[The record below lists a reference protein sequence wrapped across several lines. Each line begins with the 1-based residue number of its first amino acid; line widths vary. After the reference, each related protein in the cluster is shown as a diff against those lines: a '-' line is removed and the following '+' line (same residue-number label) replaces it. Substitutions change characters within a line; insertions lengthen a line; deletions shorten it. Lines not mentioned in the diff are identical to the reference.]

1 MPPQDKAESPVTTT
15 QEPAQEATGSQFSK
29 GTAVSRMLLESA
41 GMYSF
46 SPKQVALTQ
55 AQPAEQKDSSVT
67 TKQTIADFAG
77 SLTAG
82 VSGVVAYSLMNAAS
96 HGAFKAF
103 SIPVAMM
110 AGGATKFSVKTGV
123 EHAILDEKNRTAN
136 ASDLAWG
143 AVDGL
148 AGVVGSAVDQQV
160 SKRYL
165 TNLGRN
171 ALGTNISNETALE
184 GAKVIVKN
192 SGIEAI
198 KHNVLRGMAGG
209 AAGTFVW
216 SAPRRIWEHRDE
228 YAKNPGDAILST
240 ATQMTQDVAF
250 GSVFGGALT
259 GTGTALFR
267 GRQIAGELGAKFKT
281 EANVMRID
289 GRFMGDFHSNID
301 QLPYM
306 KTALDKLNAQSAA
319 KGVPTSFDI
328 TGDALSGHV
337 NFAFTKGGKVE
348 YETLID
354 MQARK
359 IILGNHEHDAAGGLF
374 DVPRWGKVMRPIL
387 EKNPNVSVI
396 NSNLDVSAYPEY
408 AGLTKPYVV
417 EEIMAPWGKTKVA
430 TIGLT
435 TDEGAVGAIKYHDA
449 EATAIAAIKDLN
461 SQGIKHIVLDTH
473 IGLGEDI
480 KLARALIRENLVVSR
495 IQGGHSHSIT
505 PVPMWIGPEKGFI
518 GRSIDRL
525 LGRHS
530 GGNFEIP
537 IMHAGSGGRWLGNFQ
552 SAVNVDGTANRYFT
566 RGNLVPITTDLAAD
580 QGVAQSIKNAI
591 PERNALTAE
600 TYGAMATGNYSARG
614 LRIRETALGNLV
626 SDAIRT
632 GLKPQL
638 GDDLVV
644 MTHSGGIRDQ
654 IVAGKQLTR
663 LDIANL
669 VMNAGKREGEIQE
682 LVNVRLTGNQIKQG
696 LEYGVRDLPTPAKPT
711 VMDRVG
717 QLFFPKVEDVGPDL
731 SGNFVQVSGLKYSI
745 DLSGQGWAAGTPGSR
760 INNLKIQTAGGGF
773 VPVEPNVTYNVVTRQ
788 HPVHKWTKAGMFG
801 PERTLEDVAQEIQM
815 RPVPVSQ
822 VDLIAQ
828 YIAGKTFDP
837 RTFSNVEGRIINN
850 TQTVRKLPVKVG
862 VSVVAQPA
870 VRAVEDNIDR
880 K

>member
-1 MPPQDKAESPVTTT
+1 MPPLEQQVNPSQLPDTP
-15 QEPAQEATGSQFSK
+15 PDAQLSK
-29 GTAVSRMLLESA
+29 GTAVSKMLLETA
-41 GMYSF
+41 GVYSF
-46 SPKQVALTQ
+46 KPQQIAQ
-55 AQPAEQKDSSVT
+55 AQPGETKESGVAA
-67 TKQTIADFAG
+67 KQTVADFAG

-82 VSGVVAYSLMNAAS
+82 VSGVVVYSLLNATTHGAAKAAS
-96 HGAFKAF
+96 
-103 SIPVAMM
+103 IPLAML
-110 AGGATKFSVKTGV
+110 AGGTTKYTVKTGV
-123 EHAILDEKNRTAN
+123 EHAILDEKHRTAN

-165 TNLGRN
+165 SALGRN
-171 ALGTNISNETALE
+171 ALGANISNDTAME

-198 KHNVLRGMAGG
+198 KHNVVRGMAGG

-216 SAPRRIWEHRDE
+216 SAPRRVWENKDQF
-228 YAKNPGDAILST
+228 ATNPGDAVATT
-240 ATQMTQDVAF
+240 ASQMAQDVAF
-250 GSVFGGALT
+250 GSLFGGALT

-267 GRQIAGELGAKFKT
+267 GRQIAGELGAKIRSEDK
-281 EANVMRID
+281 VMRID
-289 GRFMGDFHSNID
+289 GRFMGDFHSNLD

-306 KTALDKLNAQSAA
+306 KSALDKLNAQSYA
-319 KGVPTSFDI
+319 KGTPSSFDI

-337 NFAFTKGGKVE
+337 NFAFTKGGQVE

-374 DVPRWGKVMRPIL
+374 DVPRWGKMMRPIL

-408 AGLTKPYVV
+408 HGLTKPYVI
-417 EEIMAPWGKTKVA
+417 EEVMAPWGKTKVA

-435 TDEGAVGAIKYHDA
+435 TEEGAVGAIKYHDA
-449 EATAIAAIKDLN
+449 EQTAIAAIKDLN

-473 IGLGEDI
+473 IGLGEDL
-480 KLARALIRENLVVSR
+480 KLAKALIRENLPVSR

-505 PVPMWIGPEKGFI
+505 PVPIWVGPEKGFI
-518 GRSIDRL
+518 GRGIDRL
-525 LGRHS
+525 LGKPV

-552 SAVNVDGTANRYFT
+552 SAINMDGTANRYFT
-566 RGNLVPITTDLAAD
+566 RGNLVPITPELGADERVALA
-580 QGVAQSIKNAI
+580 IKNAL
-591 PERNALTAE
+591 PERNALTEE
-600 TYGAMATGNYSARG
+600 TYGAMAIGNYSARG
-614 LRIRETALGNLV
+614 LRVKETALGNLV

-638 GDDLVV
+638 GDDLIV

-654 IVAGKQLTR
+654 IVAGKPLTR
-663 LDIANL
+663 LDIANM
-669 VMNAGKREGEIQE
+669 VMNAGKREGEIKE
-682 LVNVRLTGNQIKQG
+682 LVNVKMTGSQIIQG
-696 LEYGVRDLPTPAKPT
+696 LEYGVRDLHTPTKPT
-711 VMDRVG
+711 VAQRLG
-717 QLFFPKVEDVGPDL
+717 QLFFPNADEMPQDL

-745 DLSGQGWAAGTPGSR
+745 DLAGVPWRPGSLGGR
-760 INNLKIQTAGGGF
+760 INNVKVQAADVSFSPIELDK
-773 VPVEPNVTYNVVTRQ
+773 TYNVVTRQ
-788 HPVHKWTKAGMFG
+788 HPVHKWTKAGLFG
-801 PERTLEDVAQEIQM
+801 PDRTLEDVAKEIQM
-815 RPVPVSQ
+815 QPVPVSQ

-828 YIAGKTFDP
+828 YIAGKQLDP
-837 RTFSNVEGRIINN
+837 KTFSAVEGRITNN
-850 TQTVRKLPVKVG
+850 TQTVRKLPIKVG

-870 VRAVEDNIDR
+870 VRAVEDNIER

>member
-1 MPPQDKAESPVTTT
+1 MPPQTSNPAELQTE
-15 QEPAQEATGSQFSK
+15 QPAAPSEHFSK
-29 GTAVSRMLLESA
+29 GTAVSRMLLEST

-46 SPKQVALTQ
+46 KPQAVAQ
-55 AQPAEQKDSSVT
+55 AQPVEKKDTSVG

-82 VSGVVAYSLMNAAS
+82 VSGVVAFSLMSAATK
-96 HGAFKAF
+96 GASKALT
-103 SIPVAMM
+103 IPVAMM
-110 AGGATKFSVKTGV
+110 AGGATKFTVKTGV
-123 EHAILDEKNRTAN
+123 EHALLESKDHTAN

-148 AGVVGSAVDQQV
+148 AGVVGSAVDQQI
-160 SKRYL
+160 SRRYM
-165 TNLGRN
+165 TSLGRQ
-171 ALGTNISNETALE
+171 ALGNSISQETALE

-198 KHNVLRGMAGG
+198 KHNVVRGMAGG

-216 SAPRRIWEHRDE
+216 SAPRRVHENADQFG
-228 YAKNPGDAILST
+228 KDPGDALLT
-240 ATQMTQDVAF
+240 TTTQMAQDVAF
-250 GSVFGGALT
+250 GTLFGGALT

-267 GRQIAGELGAKFKT
+267 GRQIAGEIGAKVKGD
-281 EANVMRID
+281 ANVMRID
-289 GRFMGDFHSNID
+289 GRFVGDFHSNLD

-306 KTALDKLNAQSAA
+306 KTALEGLNAQSAA
-319 KGVPTSFDI
+319 KGVASSFDI

-348 YETLID
+348 YESLID
-354 MQARK
+354 MQAKK

-396 NSNLDVSAYPEY
+396 NSNLDISAYPEY

-449 EATAIAAIKDLN
+449 EQTAIAAIKDLN
-461 SQGIKHIVLDTH
+461 AQGIKHIVLDTH

-480 KLARALIRENLVVSR
+480 KLAKALIREDLKVSR

-505 PVPMWIGPEKGFI
+505 PIPMWVGPDKGI
-518 GRSIDRL
+518 VGRTIDRMM
-525 LGRHS
+525 GKPV
-530 GGNFEIP
+530 GGEFEIP

-552 SAVNVDGTANRYFT
+552 SAINPDGSANRFFT
-566 RGNLVPITTDLAAD
+566 RGSLVPITTDIAPD
-580 QGVAQSIKNAI
+580 QGMVQAIKNAI
-591 PERNALTAE
+591 PERNALTQE
-600 TYGAMATGNYSARG
+600 TYGATAISNYTARG
-614 LRIRETALGNLV
+614 LRTKETALGNLV

-632 GLKPQL
+632 GLKPTL

-654 IVAGKQLTR
+654 IVAGKELTR

-669 VMNAGKREGEIQE
+669 VMNAGKREGEIKE
-682 LVNVRLTGNQIKQG
+682 LVNVRMTGDQIKQG
-696 LEYGVRDLPTPAKPT
+696 LEYGIRDLHAPQKPSIAQ
-711 VMDRVG
+711 RVG
-717 QLFFPKVEDVGPDL
+717 QLFFPKPDGVAQDL

-745 DLSGQGWAAGTPGSR
+745 DLSGEGWTAG
-760 INNLKIQTAGGGF
+760 TAGGRVNNLRIQTTDGKF
-773 VPVEPNVTYNVVTRQ
+773 VPIDPGKQYNVVTRQ
-788 HPVHKWTKAGMFG
+788 HPVHKWTKAGLFG
-801 PERTLEDVAQEIQM
+801 PDRTLEDVAQQLQM
-815 RPVPVSQ
+815 KPVEVSQ

-828 YIAGKTFDP
+828 YIAGKNIDP
-837 RTFSNVEGRIINN
+837 KTFSNVEGRITNN

-862 VSVVAQPA
+862 VSVVAQPS
-870 VRAVEDNIDR
+870 VRAFEGDR

>member
-1 MPPQDKAESPVTTT
+1 MPPQSPAELQTEQP
-15 QEPAQEATGSQFSK
+15 PAPPSEFTK
-29 GTAVSRMLLESA
+29 GTAVSRMLLQSSGA
-41 GMYSF
+41 YSF
-46 SPKQVALTQ
+46 YPSTAAQTQ
-55 AQPAEQKDSSVT
+55 PSEPKDSSVG

-82 VSGVVAYSLMNAAS
+82 VSGVVAFSLLSAATR
-96 HGAFKAF
+96 GASKAL
-103 SIPVAMM
+103 SVPVAML
-110 AGGATKFSVKTGV
+110 AGGATKFTVKSGV
-123 EHAILDEKNRTAN
+123 EHALLEQKDRTAN
-136 ASDLAWG
+136 ASDLVWG

-148 AGVVGSAVDQQV
+148 AGVVGSAVDQQI
-160 SKRYL
+160 SRRYM
-165 TNLGRN
+165 TALGRK
-171 ALGTNISNETALE
+171 ALGSSISTETALE

-198 KHNVLRGMAGG
+198 KHNVVRGMAGG

-216 SAPRRIWEHRDE
+216 SGPRRIWEHSDE
-228 YAKNPGDAILST
+228 FGKDPGHALLST

-250 GSVFGGALT
+250 GTLFGGALT

-267 GRQIAGELGAKFKT
+267 GRQIAGEIGAKVKGD
-281 EANVMRID
+281 ANVMRID
-289 GRFMGDFHSNID
+289 GRFVGDFHSNLD

-306 KTALDKLNAQSAA
+306 KTALEGLNAQSAA
-319 KGVPTSFDI
+319 KGVASSFDI

-348 YETLID
+348 YESLID

-359 IILGNHEHDAAGGLF
+359 IILGNHEHDAPGGLF

-408 AGLTKPYVV
+408 AGLTKPYVI

-449 EATAIAAIKDLN
+449 ERTAIAAIKDLN
-461 SQGIKHIVLDTH
+461 GQGIKHIVLDTH
-473 IGLGEDI
+473 IGLGEDV
-480 KLARALIRENLVVSR
+480 KLAKALIRENLKVSR

-505 PVPMWIGPEKGFI
+505 PIPMWVGPDKGII
-518 GRSIDRL
+518 GRTIDRMM
-525 LGRHS
+525 GRPV

-552 SAVNVDGTANRYFT
+552 SAINPDGSANRFFT
-566 RGNLVPITTDLAAD
+566 RGSLVPITTDITPDPGMVQAL
-580 QGVAQSIKNAI
+580 KNAL
-591 PERNALTAE
+591 PERAALTQE
-600 TYGAMATGNYSARG
+600 TYGAQAVSNYTARG
-614 LRIRETALGNLV
+614 LRTKETALGNLV
-626 SDAIRT
+626 SDAIRS
-632 GLKPQL
+632 GLKPTL

-654 IVAGKQLTR
+654 IVAGKELTR

-669 VMNAGKREGEIQE
+669 VMNAGKREGEIKE
-682 LVNVRLTGNQIKQG
+682 LVNVRMTGDQIRQG
-696 LEYGVRDLPTPAKPT
+696 LEYGIRDLPTPQKPT
-711 VMDRVG
+711 IPQRIS
-717 QLFFPKVEDVGPDL
+717 QLFFPKEEGVAPDL

-745 DLSGQGWAAGTPGSR
+745 DLAGQPWAAGNPGSR
-760 INNLKIQTAGGGF
+760 INSLKIQTADGSF
-773 VPVEPNVTYNVVTRQ
+773 VPIDMKNTYNVVTRQ

-801 PERTLEDVAQEIQM
+801 PERTLDDVAQQLEMQ
-815 RPVPVSQ
+815 PVQVSQ

-828 YIAGKTFDP
+828 YIAGKNIDP
-837 RTFSNVEGRIINN
+837 RSFSNVEGRISNN

-862 VSVVAQPA
+862 VSVVAQPS
-870 VRAVEDNIDR
+870 VRAVEDNMD

>member
-1 MPPQDKAESPVTTT
+1 MPPFEQ
-15 QEPAQEATGSQFSK
+15 QENPAQLQETPPESQLSK
-29 GTAVSRMLLESA
+29 GTAVSKMLLESA
-41 GMYSF
+41 GAYSF
-46 SPKQVALTQ
+46 KPQAVAQTN
-55 AQPAEQKDSSVT
+55 PEEKSSGVT
-67 TKQTIADFAG
+67 AKQTAADFAG

-82 VSGVVAYSLMNAAS
+82 VSGVVAYSLLNATT
-96 HGAFKAF
+96 HGAAKAM
-103 SIPVAMM
+103 SIPLAML
-110 AGGATKFSVKTGV
+110 AGGATKYTVKTGV

-165 TNLGRN
+165 SALGRR
-171 ALGTNISNETALE
+171 ALGENISTETAME

-198 KHNVLRGMAGG
+198 KHNVVRGMAGG

-216 SAPRRIWEHRDE
+216 STPRRAWENKDQF
-228 YAKNPGDAILST
+228 ATNTGDALTTT
-240 ATQMTQDVAF
+240 ASQIGQDVAF
-250 GSVFGGALT
+250 GSLFGGALT

-267 GRQIAGELGAKFKT
+267 GRQIVGELGAKVRSD
-281 EANVMRID
+281 ANVMRID
-289 GRFMGDFHSNID
+289 GRFMGDFHSNLD

-306 KTALDKLNAQSAA
+306 KSALDDLNAQSYA
-319 KGVPTSFDI
+319 KGRPTSFDI

-337 NFAFTKGGKVE
+337 NFAFTKGGQVE

-408 AGLTKPYVV
+408 NGLTKPYVI

-449 EATAIAAIKDLN
+449 EQTAIAAIKDLN

-473 IGLGEDI
+473 IGLGEDL
-480 KLARALIRENLVVSR
+480 KLAKALIRENLPVTR

-505 PVPMWIGPEKGFI
+505 PTPIWVGPEKGII
-518 GRSIDRL
+518 GRTIDRL
-525 LGRHS
+525 AGRPV

-552 SAVNVDGTANRYFT
+552 SAVNIDGTANRYFT
-566 RGNLVPITTDLAAD
+566 RGNLVPITAELGAD
-580 QGVAQSIKNAI
+580 EAIEQAIKNAL
-591 PERNALTAE
+591 PERNALTQE
-600 TYGAMATGNYSARG
+600 TYGAMAVGNYSARG
-614 LRIRETALGNLV
+614 LRAKETALGNLV
-626 SDAIRT
+626 SDAIRS

-654 IVAGKQLTR
+654 IVAGKPLTR

-669 VMNAGKREGEIQE
+669 VMNAGKREGEIKE
-682 LVNVRLTGNQIKQG
+682 LVNVRLTGAQIKQG
-696 LEYGVRDLPTPAKPT
+696 LEYGVRDLNTPEKPS
-711 VMDRVG
+711 VAQRVG
-717 QLFFPKVEDVGPDL
+717 QLFFPKVDDAPQDL
-731 SGNFVQVSGLKYSI
+731 SGNFVQVSGLKYAI
-745 DLSGQGWAAGTPGSR
+745 DLAGEPWRAGTLGGR
-760 INNLKIQTAGGGF
+760 INNIKIQAADGSFG
-773 VPVEPNVTYNVVTRQ
+773 PLQLDKTYNVVTRQ
-788 HPVHKWTKAGMFG
+788 HPVHKWTKAGLFG
-801 PERTLEDVAQEIQM
+801 PERTLEDVAQEIAM
-815 RPVPVSQ
+815 KPVPVSQ

-828 YIAGKTFDP
+828 HIAGKQIDP
-837 RTFSNVEGRIINN
+837 KSFSAVEGRITNN
-850 TQTVRKLPVKVG
+850 TQTVRKLPIKVG

-870 VRAVEDNIDR
+870 ARAVEDNLDR
-880 K
+880 R

>member
-1 MPPQDKAESPVTTT
+1 MASFDQQV
-15 QEPAQEATGSQFSK
+15 EPAQHPDIPADSDLFRN
-29 GTAVSRMLLESA
+29 TAVSQMMLQSA
-41 GMYSF
+41 GAYSF
-46 SPKQVALTQ
+46 KPQAVAQTQ
-55 AQPAEQKDSSVT
+55 AADTKESSVT
-67 TKQTIADFAG
+67 ARQTVADFAG

-82 VSGVVAYSLMNAAS
+82 VSGVVAYSLLNATT
-96 HGAFKAF
+96 HGAAKAM
-103 SIPVAMM
+103 SIPLAML
-110 AGGATKFSVKTGV
+110 AGGTTKYTVKTGV
-123 EHAILDEKNRTAN
+123 EHAILQEKDRTAN

-165 TNLGRN
+165 SSLGRQ
-171 ALGTNISNETALE
+171 ALGASISNETAME
-184 GAKVIVKN
+184 GAKVIIKN

-198 KHNVLRGMAGG
+198 KHNVVRGMAGG

-216 SAPRRIWEHRDE
+216 STPRRIWDNKDQF
-228 YAKNPGDAILST
+228 ATNPGDALTTT
-240 ATQMTQDVAF
+240 ARQMAQDVAF
-250 GSVFGGALT
+250 GSLFGGALT

-267 GRQIAGELGAKFKT
+267 GRQIAGEIGAKFKSD
-281 EANVMRID
+281 ANVMRID
-289 GRFMGDFHSNID
+289 GRFMGDFHSNLD
-301 QLPYM
+301 QLPYV
-306 KTALDKLNAQSAA
+306 KTALDKLNAQSYT
-319 KGVPTSFDI
+319 KGTPTSFDI

-337 NFAFTKGGKVE
+337 NFAFTKGGQVE

-374 DVPRWGKVMRPIL
+374 DVPRWGKMMRPIL

-408 AGLTKPYVV
+408 QGLTKPYVI

-435 TDEGAVGAIKYHDA
+435 TEEGAVGAIKYHDA
-449 EATAIAAIKDLN
+449 EQTAIAAIKDLN

-473 IGLGEDI
+473 IGLGEDL
-480 KLARALIRENLVVSR
+480 KLAKALIRENLRVSR

-505 PVPMWIGPEKGFI
+505 PVPLWVGPDKGI
-518 GRSIDRL
+518 VGRTIDRM
-525 LGRHS
+525 LGKPV

-552 SAVNVDGTANRYFT
+552 SAVNIDGSANRYFT
-566 RGNLVPITTDLAAD
+566 RGNLVPITTDLGAD
-580 QGVAQSIKNAI
+580 HSVAQAIQNAL
-591 PERNALTAE
+591 PERTALTQE
-600 TYGAMATGNYSARG
+600 SYGAMALGNYSARG
-614 LRIRETALGNLV
+614 LRAKETALGNLV

-654 IVAGKQLTR
+654 IVAGKPLTR
-663 LDIANL
+663 LDLANL
-669 VMNAGKREGEIQE
+669 VMNAGKREGEIKE
-682 LVNVRLTGNQIKQG
+682 LVNVRLTGAQIKQG
-696 LEYGVRDLPTPAKPT
+696 LEYGVRDLNTPVKPT
-711 VMDRVG
+711 VPQRFN
-717 QLFFPKVEDVGPDL
+717 QLFFPKAEDMPQDL

-745 DLSGQGWAAGTPGSR
+745 DLAGEPWKAGTLGGR
-760 INNLKIQTAGGGF
+760 INNVRIQSADGSF
-773 VPVEPNVTYNVVTRQ
+773 SPLELDKTYNVVTRQ
-788 HPVHKWTKAGMFG
+788 HPVHKWTKAGLFG
-801 PERTLEDVAQEIQM
+801 QERTLDDVAREIQM
-815 RPVPVSQ
+815 QAVPVSQ

-828 YIAGKTFDP
+828 YIAGKQFDP
-837 RTFSNVEGRIINN
+837 RTFSAVEGRITNN

-870 VRAVEDNIDR
+870 ARAMEDNLDR